1 MMKGLMMKYFVL
13 KPKGI
18 DPYAR
23 ASRVAMRSY
32 AYSITSTNRKLSDEL
47 IIWAREEEK
56 EAKQDEADNRRS
68 AVKQK

>member
-1 MMKGLMMKYFVL
+1 MEGLIMKYFIL

-47 IIWAREEEK
+47 MAWAKKEEK
-56 EAKQDEADNRRS
+56 EAKQDEADN
-68 AVKQK
+68 K